1 MSVPL
6 APPVSFPRGR
16 ESSDSAIGGWIAVV
30 PWASGC
36 TAASCTGAASAGVA
50 LDPGSAQRAVRDDVR
65 EKTRDVRDDIKE
77 EVRAGR
83 DDVEEEVRDVRD
95 DVKEGDIEEDVL
107 RTPLLS
113 FPRKRESS
121 GVALAGCIATVP
133 IARTLTTA
141 LSAGMG
147 SMRCT
152 DAASVV
158 PVDGTDDHACA
169 NGDAAMQTAST
180 TATGRP
186 ATRSNMAHLPCV
198 NPVVAL

>member
-1 MSVPL
+1 MFEERVLRPTRPEFTDPAPMSVPL
-6 APPVSFPRGR
+6 APPVSCPRGR
-16 ESSDSAIGGWIAVV
+16 ESSDSAVGGWIAVV

-36 TAASCTGAASAGVA
+36 TAASCTGAASAGVT
-50 LDPGSAQRAVRDDVR
+50 LDPGSALRAVRHDVR

-83 DDVEEEVRDVRD
+83 DDVEEEVCAVGEGVEKAARAVR
-95 DVKEGDIEEDVL
+95 EDVGERVL
-107 RTPLLS
+107 M
-113 FPRKRESS
+113 
-121 GVALAGCIATVP
+121 
-133 IARTLTTA
+133 ARTLTTA

-180 TATGRP
+180 TATGRS